1 MADTFKGSGSINYVF
16 LFFIFFDDKIFKLKD
31 AICFNSE
38 FATIDKILWNC
49 HIKPFSDVHKACY
62 EDFFLSAAVF

>member
-1 MADTFKGSGSINYVF
+1 MFVCL
-16 LFFIFFDDKIFKLKD
+16 LFFFDDKIFKLKD